1 MTLLRRR
8 PREVYRVYSEEEYL
22 NGAGSDIAS
31 VGGERPLGEFPLGE
45 IPISEPPLGELPLP
59 VEIVGHRV
67 GGEHRPRGVVRER
80 RLHRMAGVAML
91 AAAVGTVGGVVFLNV
106 ARAHSDAE
114 GPQGSLIASTH
125 SPRVVRPPLI
135 AGARPSFSASAVV
148 HSAKRTRLL
157 PAPVA
162 RGSGSASHPF
172 TTHSPNHL
180 PTHIPTHPRAW
191 DAAVVDYVPRPSQL
205 EAVAEAPAQQ
215 SAMSATGESTA
226 ADASADAA
234 VVRPAQSPAAE
245 RRSEFGFE
253 R

>member
-31 VGGERPLGEFPLGE
+31 VGGERPLGEPLL
-45 IPISEPPLGELPLP
+45 SEPPFGELPLP
-59 VEIVGHRV
+59 VEIVGREA
-67 GGEHRPRGVVRER
+67 GEEHRPRGGVQER

-106 ARAHSDAE
+106 ARAHSDAQ
-114 GPQGSLIASTH
+114 GPQGSLSASTH

-162 RGSGSASHPF
+162 RGSGSASHLF
-172 TTHSPNHL
+172 STRSPNHFL
-180 PTHIPTHPRAW
+180 THIPTHPRAW
-191 DAAVVDYVPRPSQL
+191 GAAVVDYVPRPSQL
-205 EAVAEAPAQQ
+205 EAVAADAPAQQ
-215 SAMSATGESTA
+215 SATSATGESTA
-226 ADASADAA
+226 ADAADAA
-234 VVRPAQSPAAE
+234 VMRPAQSPSAE